1 MYTPFPVHGMDQ
13 AMGMGRSKLG
23 WIIAAAGRFLTAVG
37 LQYFVAWDYPLVHQG
52 KPFYAWPPYTIVCF
66 ELTVLFASF
75 AAVLGMLYLNRLPMW
90 YHPTLKP
97 MSFAKVTNDGF
108 FLTIESR
115 DGKYDPVKTKEF
127 LEQLGAMT
135 ALLEE

>member
-1 MYTPFPVHGMDQ
+1 M
-13 AMGMGRSKLG
+13 
-23 WIIAAAGRFLTAVG
+23 
-37 LQYFVAWDYPLVHQG
+37 HQG

-135 ALLEE
+135 VEALEE